1 MDIVITESQKNR
13 IILESKTQE
22 IPFKIKKA
30 KSFAT
35 KVLNDVKKQISN
47 DLKFILTWGSSI
59 GGIMHPLNEFINGEY
74 PELTQLDV
82 SLIIV
87 GAVSIVFFNNT
98 EVYKEIKNIVK
109 EKNIIQALISAI
121 NKTEELKEVFYKFI
135 NGLNLSLHQMTNI
148 ISYAFI
154 IPILPSIYEMVSN
167 QEFSSGQVEIIIKR
181 IIASVSVALSGILVK
196 ELIEKLIKRFS
207 GKE

>member
-35 KVLNDVKKQISN
+35 KVLSDVKKQIN
-47 DLKFILTWGSSI
+47 TDLKFILTWGSSI

-87 GAVSIVFFNNT
+87 GAVSIVFFNNE
-98 EVYKEIKNIVK
+98 EVYKEVKKIVK
-109 EKNIIQALISAI
+109 EKGITEALRSAL
-121 NKTEELKEVFYKFI
+121 NKTEEFKNVFYKFL
-135 NGLNLSLHQMTNI
+135 GSLNLSLHQMTNI

-154 IPILPSIYEMVSN
+154 IPILPSLYEMISN
-167 QEFSSGQVEIIIKR
+167 QEFNSGQIELIIKR
-181 IIASVSVALSGILVK
+181 IISSISVALSGILVK

-207 GKE
+207 NKD